1 VNGRARAHERVGR
14 GELFFTVAAALQ
26 HLETVN
32 VDRDPDRVGERRRL
46 RVASFG
52 AGHCRVGDGMGTFVM

>member
-1 VNGRARAHERVGR
+1 VGR